1 MGTLRYPLAVP
12 STSTLLACAGATWV
26 LMAIPGPAVFY
37 VLARSASQGTR
48 AGLVSVAGL
57 HTGSL
62 VHIAAAVLGLSA
74 VLVASAAAF
83 TAVKFLG
90 AAYLVWL
97 GVKLLLEHRRAPE
110 AAAPGEPT
118 HLEPRSMRRV
128 FTEGVIV
135 EVLNPKVAVF
145 FLAFLPQFVDPS
157 RGDAQLQLLVL
168 SGVYLVVGLLSDGAY
183 AVLGGAVAGLFRRS
197 PRAWRRT
204 NLAAGVTYVGLGLV
218 AARTHVPATD

>member
-1 MGTLRYPLAVP
+1 GRLAEVVDRARASRRGGGARRRTLAPQLRQAAARASSRPAEPSEGGLTSAREGPRSDLAVRSRRYARAVP
-12 STSTLLACAGATWV
+12 TTSTLLACAGATWV

-135 EVLNPKVAVF
+135 EVLNPK
-145 FLAFLPQFVDPS
+145 
-157 RGDAQLQLLVL
+157 
-168 SGVYLVVGLLSDGAY
+168 
-183 AVLGGAVAGLFRRS
+183 
-197 PRAWRRT
+197 
-204 NLAAGVTYVGLGLV
+204 
-218 AARTHVPATD
+218 